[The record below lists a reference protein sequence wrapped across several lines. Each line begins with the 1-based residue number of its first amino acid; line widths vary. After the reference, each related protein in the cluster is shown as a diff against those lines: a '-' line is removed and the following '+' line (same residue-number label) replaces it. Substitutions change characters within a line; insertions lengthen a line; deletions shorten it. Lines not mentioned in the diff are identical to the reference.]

1 MIRRLNESNETE
13 LMSWAESIPMDEL
26 WDEIREVTGINDLD
40 FDYDIYESRGYVRIK
55 FKSQDLADRTG
66 FLRVMFGELYIEEFN
81 SEVYYKKE
89 DHQPAFWGSAS
100 FAYRHPDGGSN
111 GYTFLRFWY
120 DDTNGWQFRH
130 D

>member
-1 MIRRLNESNETE
+1 MVRRLKEDIDNE
-13 LMSWAESIPMDEL
+13 LMSWAETIPMDEL
-26 WDEIREVTGINDLD
+26 WDKIRDVTGMQDLD
-40 FDYDIYESRGYVRIK
+40 FDYEVYESRGYVRIR
-55 FKSQDLADRTG
+55 FKSQNLADRAG
-66 FLRVMFGELYIEEFN
+66 FLRVMFKDLYIEEFN